1 VGVRSYDGLITWG
14 SPSGVFSMLTVTRST
29 HKGERRRSLF
39 FTMDVAR
46 RSTRQ
51 ADALRTMLPDG
62 DGEMPARPQ
71 RSASSVTAAE
81 DVRRSARR
89 PRRTLADDLATL
101 SAGGVVSM
109 AWFPP
114 DRSRYRSPSTVV
126 LELNE
131 RGRASL
137 QPVLDLPPYRAEVL
151 DDVVPLNPQ
160 FVGVRVESSEGV
172 SEVAVPRLDLGTFLH
187 ALDAATE

>member
-1 VGVRSYDGLITWG
+1 
-14 SPSGVFSMLTVTRST
+14 
-29 HKGERRRSLF
+29 
-39 FTMDVAR
+39 
-46 RSTRQ
+46 
-51 ADALRTMLPDG
+51 
-62 DGEMPARPQ
+62 
-71 RSASSVTAAE
+71 
-81 DVRRSARR
+81 
-89 PRRTLADDLATL
+89 
-101 SAGGVVSM
+101 M